1 VRLNW
6 GIEFL
11 ARNNG
16 ANQEGALSSLGKELS
31 MGRLEG
37 KVAIVTGG
45 GSGIGRASAIRFA
58 KEGAKVVVGDWSEEW
73 GEETASAIKAG
84 GGEAIFVK
92 TDVSS
97 EDDVKKM
104 IQTTV
109 NTYGKLDILFN
120 NAGILEV
127 EDVAITDCT
136 AANFDKVISINLR
149 SAFLGIKY
157 AIPEMLKTGGG
168 SIVNTASGA
177 ARDGWPH
184 IPAYSAAKGGITAL
198 SRQVAADFTTRS
210 IRINCIL
217 PGLTK
222 TRLLEDLQR
231 GNPEVYDQL
240 LALEPSGRFG
250 TPEEIAN
257 VALFLASDESSYMT
271 GAELF
276 VGGGLYTITQNKP
289 RYD

>member
-1 VRLNW
+1 VKIYTLGLLNN
-6 GIEFL
+6 F
-11 ARNNG
+11 R
-16 ANQEGALSSLGKELS
+16 KELT

-37 KVAIVTGG
+37 KVAIVTGS

-58 KEGAKVVVGDWSEEW
+58 EEGAKVVVADWSEEW
-73 GEETASAIKAG
+73 GGETVSTIKAA
-84 GGEAIFVK
+84 GGEAVFVK
-92 TDVSS
+92 TDVSN

-104 IQTTV
+104 VKTAV
-109 NTYGKLDILFN
+109 DTYGKLNIIFN
-120 NAGILEV
+120 NAGILEI
-127 EDVAITDCT
+127 EDVAITDCK
-136 AANFDKVISINLR
+136 AANFDKVISVNLR
-149 SAFLGIKY
+149 SVFLGIKY
-157 AIPEMLKTGGG
+157 AIPEMLKAGGG

-198 SRQVAADFTTRS
+198 SRQVTADFITKNIRS
-210 IRINCIL
+210 NCIL

-222 TRLLEDLQR
+222 TRLLDDLRR
-231 GNPEVYDQL
+231 GNPEAFDQL
-240 LALEPSGRFG
+240 LAMEPSGRFG

-257 VALFLASDESSYMT
+257 VALFLASDESSYMS

-276 VGGGLYTITQNKP
+276 VGAGLYTVTQNKP